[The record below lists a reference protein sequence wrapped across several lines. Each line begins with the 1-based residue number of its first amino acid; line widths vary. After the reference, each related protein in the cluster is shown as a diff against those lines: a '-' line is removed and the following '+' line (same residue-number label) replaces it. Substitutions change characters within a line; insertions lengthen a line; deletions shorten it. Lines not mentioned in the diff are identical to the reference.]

1 MTRAASYLL
10 MVVLAGWGTVRG
22 VEEAVRVYIERA
34 CRRYAFL

>member
-22 VEEAVRVYIERA
+22 IEEAVRIMLL
-34 CRRYAFL
+34 RRLRNHHG